1 LGTEGDLMLP
11 DNVLSSRPVRGILTG
26 ARAMAVTK
34 FIDYEDGGIA
44 LNDSSMGS
52 QYQMWRARLIRNQVL
67 LSAANTTEFV
77 LYEASGIT
85 EISFTFDQNM
95 RPVLAF
101 VQAGLPKIRWYDPVS
116 SGQVV
121 TDLPAAAITPRVV
134 LDDKRALQSSISDVI
149 LAYVRNGG
157 LYYRQQR
164 DRYQVERLLAS
175 GITSGILRLGFS
187 DQLRL
192 QFMMEVPP

>member
-1 LGTEGDLMLP
+1 MLP
-11 DNVLSSRPVRGILTG
+11 DNVLSSVPVRGNLTG
-26 ARAMAVTK
+26 ARAMAVTRY
-34 FIDYEDGGIA
+34 IDYEDGGVA

-52 QYQMWRARLIRNQVL
+52 QYQVWRARLIRNQVL
-67 LSAANTTEFV
+67 LSAPNTPEFV
-77 LYEASGIT
+77 LFQGSGIS

-101 VQAGLPKIRWYDPVS
+101 VQAGQPKIWWYDPSS

-121 TDLPAAAITPRVV
+121 TNLPASAITPRVI
-134 LDDKRALQSSISDVI
+134 LDDKRAQENSISDVI

-164 DRYQVERLLAS
+164 ERYLIERLLAS
-175 GITSGILRLGFS
+175 GITSGILRIGFS